1 MASFKLH
8 SNLPIGTAAPWKIK
22 PNHFNSIPKEEPGIY
37 VVGVKIPVLGQGEK
51 ICLLNVGIMKDIS
64 IKIKG
69 HWDVNNNFTAT
80 GELNSFKEIFDL
92 ISKDISSIYLEIE
105 KYNLSESVR
114 KKKTLNIFYK
124 NIANDYSSLIW
135 FNDNTF
141 FDFILNLPAG
151 KSTYKPGSGHKASVK
166 PNGDLDIIN
175 TPESIALKHQIENV
189 KQLYTNSF
197 FYTYITLDSVIAE
210 ILNDKNHILFSEAES
225 YKKTRVYNIGKKYA
239 PGKTICAYIEN
250 TLKSR
255 LSTIGIHTSAKST
268 KKLLPATDTF
278 DLSYIQNDLI
288 NLTGKP
294 FINPLIL

>member
-1 MASFKLH
+1 MAIFKLH
-8 SNLPIGTAAPWKIK
+8 SNLPIGTPAPWEIN
-22 PNHFNSIPKEEPGIY
+22 PAHFNSIPKEEPGIY

-64 IKIKG
+64 VKIKG

-92 ISKDISSIYLEIE
+92 ISKDISSIYLEME
-105 KYNLSESVR
+105 KYNLSVR
-114 KKKTLNIFYK
+114 KKKTLNSFYK
-124 NIANDYSSLIW
+124 NIANDYPSLIW

-141 FDFILNLPAG
+141 FDYILNLPAG
-151 KSTYKPGSGHKASVK
+151 KSTYKPGSGHKGSLR
-166 PNGDLDIIN
+166 PTGDLDLIN
-175 TPESIALKHQIENV
+175 TPGSIALKHKIKNV
-189 KQLYTNSF
+189 KELYTVSF
-197 FYTYITLDSVIAE
+197 FYTYITLDSVVAE
-210 ILNDKNHILFSEAES
+210 ILNDKNHTLFNEAES
-225 YKKTRVYNIGKKYA
+225 YKKTRVYNIRRNYG
-239 PGKTICAYIEN
+239 PGKTICACVEN

-268 KKLLPATDTF
+268 IKMLPATDKF
-278 DLSYIQNDLI
+278 DLSFIQNDLV

>member
-8 SNLPIGTAAPWKIK
+8 SNLPIGTPAPWIIK
-22 PNHFNSIPKEEPGIY
+22 PDHFNSIPDEPGIY

-51 ICLLNVGIMKDIS
+51 ICLLNVGIMKDIR

-69 HWDVNNNFTAT
+69 HWDDNNNFTAT

-92 ISKDISSIYLEIE
+92 ISKDISSIYLEME
-105 KYNLSESVR
+105 KYNLSVR
-114 KKKTLNIFYK
+114 KKKTLNSFYK
-124 NIANDYSSLIW
+124 NIANDYPSLIW

-141 FDFILNLPAG
+141 FDYILNLPAG
-151 KSTYKPGSGHKASVK
+151 KSTYKPGSGHKGSVK

-175 TPESIALKHQIENV
+175 TPQSIALKHQIENV
-189 KQLYTNSF
+189 KQLYTDRF

-210 ILNDKNHILFSEAES
+210 ILNDKNHTLFNEAVS
-225 YKKTRVYNIGKKYA
+225 YNKTKCYNIGRNYG
-239 PGKTICAYIEN
+239 PGKTICACVEN

-268 KKLLPATDTF
+268 NKMLPITDTF
-278 DLSYIQNDLI
+278 DLSFIQNDLV